1 MEGVKVVPTI
11 EQDRVL
17 CDCSLSLVV
26 DPHDRLQV

>member
-17 CDCSLSLVV
+17 CGCSLSLVV